1 MKTVSEQGVSKGIR
15 ILQIIVGII
24 AIALSIAVINIHN
37 YINILINF
45 LNISFIYSFRYI
57 ML

>member
-37 YINILINF
+37 YINIYN
-45 LNISFIYSFRYI
+45 
-57 ML
+57 